1 MPVAG
6 KDLREDERSSCK
18 IKATIRY
25 QGREA
30 RAAVLDLSEAGAR
43 VYVGADI
50 GVGVGQQ
57 IAIETE
63 QLGHLTGTVT
73 WLKAPYAGVRLSPSS
88 NTSAKVFS
96 YFRR

>member
-6 KDLREDERSSCK
+6 KDIREDERTSCR

-30 RAAVLDLSEAGAR
+30 RATVLDLTEAGAR
-43 VYVGADI
+43 VYLGADI
-50 GVGVGQQ
+50 GVRIGQDIS
-57 IAIETE
+57 IATE
-63 QLGHLTGTVT
+63 ELGYLTGVVT